1 MAKQYRLGDLV
12 SFEQGVNSAR
22 AKKQYGLVDVIY
34 YDQASFEKDYNHEEG
49 FAEEVAKSSFND
61 YSLNEDDVIKN
72 VNLGEVIITDNSF
85 NVNVIDKKIKNVS
98 TKITELNHN
107 SMFSGYWIQENKE
120 I

>member
-1 MAKQYRLGDLV
+1 MGDTYLSNNKYNYR
-12 SFEQGVNSAR
+12 
-22 AKKQYGLVDVIY
+22 
-34 YDQASFEKDYNHEEG
+34 
-49 FAEEVAKSSFND
+49 KSTTYFND
-61 YSLNEDDVIKN
+61 TFINEDDVIKN